1 MNGRNPLRRVLVGA
15 ISCLTTFGVLAQD
28 QSFFTG
34 GAAVSLTEEQA
45 SRGKVVY
52 DNSCGSCH
60 GANLDNG
67 QFGPSLRGS
76 AFKMHWGSQSVNAL
90 FTYIATKMPPAAPGG
105 LGDRAYSDVEAYI
118 LSANGVAAGG
128 KELAPTRT
136 QSDIAVRNSNKDATY
151 QAVMEARQK
160 LLAGITPVTEEMLQ
174 HPDGEWLVWRGSYQ
188 NLAFSPLKQI
198 NSRMPVISA

>member
-1 MNGRNPLRRVLVGA
+1 MNGRNPWRRVLVGA

-76 AFKMHWGSQSVNAL
+76 AFKMHWGSQSVN
-90 FTYIATKMPPAAPGG
+90 
-105 LGDRAYSDVEAYI
+105 RRYS
-118 LSANGVAAGG
+118 
-128 KELAPTRT
+128 
-136 QSDIAVRNSNKDATY
+136 
-151 QAVMEARQK
+151 RQ
-160 LLAGITPVTEEMLQ
+160 
-174 HPDGEWLVWRGSYQ
+174 
-188 NLAFSPLKQI
+188 
-198 NSRMPVISA
+198 